1 MKKLVIKKGG
11 DIIFNGYDIY
21 NVDPSLPP
29 QEFRDGLVEK
39 CNNDLGMKFD
49 HYLDYFG
56 EFDNAVDDNDTD
68 DIIIKVIK

>member
-1 MKKLVIKKGG
+1 MKKLVIKKG
-11 DIIFNGYDIY
+11 DEVIFNGYDIY

-29 QEFRDGLVEK
+29 QEFRDKLVET

-56 EFDNAVDDNDTD
+56 EFDNAVDENNTE
-68 DIIIKVIK
+68 DIEIKVYE